1 MQSKW
6 FQLAS
11 WHSQADADPNEAAP
25 GTESA
30 AGQEAVNT
38 KQPNTESGSGPRT
51 TGNELLPFEEI
62 YNSAGIPNPR
72 LGYSINKVV
81 GMLSNEHIRD
91 LPSETK
97 RASLMMA
104 LEAAG
109 IQVNEVLQDATLRQH
124 ALNSYETSQKKR
136 LEQYEQRKNQENR
149 DIQVEMDRVTAQY
162 LARINGNL
170 DCVAREK
177 DALRKWQVQKQEEA
191 QRMAEAVALCVKHQG
206 SQAEDESVVALRELA
221 NSVDPSYSKR

>member
-6 FQLAS
+6 FKFVS
-11 WHSQADADPNEAAP
+11 WHSQADADPQEGGIGAQTAAAP
-25 GTESA
+25 ETANS
-30 AGQEAVNT
+30 
-38 KQPNTESGSGPRT
+38 KQTYADSGSGPRFA
-51 TGNELLPFEEI
+51 GNELLPFEEI
-62 YNSAGIPNPR
+62 YRSAGIPSPR
-72 LGYSINKVV
+72 LGYSITKVV

-124 ALNSYETSQKKR
+124 AINSYESSQKRR
-136 LEQYEQRKNQENR
+136 LEQYETRKAQENR
-149 DIQVEMDRVTAQY
+149 EIQTEMDRVTAQY

-177 DALRKWQVQKQEEA
+177 DAFRKWQVQKQEEA
-191 QRMAEAVALCVKHQG
+191 QQMAEAVALCVKHQG
-206 SQAEDESVVALRELA
+206 SQPEDESVIALRELA
-221 NSVDPSYSKR
+221 ISVDPSYSKR

>member
-1 MQSKW
+1 MQSRW

-11 WHSQADADPNEAAP
+11 WRSQANADLNETAIGTQTAAAPEAANSK
-25 GTESA
+25 TYTDA
-30 AGQEAVNT
+30 
-38 KQPNTESGSGPRT
+38 GSGHRVA
-51 TGNELLPFEEI
+51 GNELLPFEEI
-62 YNSAGIPNPR
+62 YSAAGIPSPR
-72 LGYSINKVV
+72 LGYSITKVV

-124 ALNSYETSQKKR
+124 ALNSYESTQKKR
-136 LEQYEQRKNQENR
+136 LEQYEARKAQENR
-149 DIQVEMDRVTAQY
+149 DIQAEMDRVTAQY

-206 SQAEDESVVALRELA
+206 SQPEDESVVALRELA
-221 NSVDPSYSKR
+221 ISVDPSYSKR

>member
-1 MQSKW
+1 MQTKW

-11 WHSQADADPNEAAP
+11 WRSQADADPNETSTSTQTSAAP
-25 GTESA
+25 PEA
-30 AGQEAVNT
+30 ANP
-38 KQPNTESGSGPRT
+38 KQDPAGGHRTAGS
-51 TGNELLPFEEI
+51 EMLPFEEI
-62 YNSAGIPNPR
+62 YRSAGIPNPR
-72 LGYSINKVV
+72 LGYSITKVV

-91 LPSETK
+91 LPAETK
-97 RASLMMA
+97 RASLLMA

-124 ALNSYETSQKKR
+124 ALNSYESSQKKR
-136 LEQYEQRKNQENR
+136 VEQYEARKAQENR
-149 DIQVEMDRVTAQY
+149 EIQAEMDRVTAQY

-177 DALRKWQVQKQEEA
+177 DSLRKWQVQKQEEA

-206 SQAEDESVVALRELA
+206 SQPEDESVVALRELA
-221 NSVDPSYSKR
+221 ISVDPSYSKR